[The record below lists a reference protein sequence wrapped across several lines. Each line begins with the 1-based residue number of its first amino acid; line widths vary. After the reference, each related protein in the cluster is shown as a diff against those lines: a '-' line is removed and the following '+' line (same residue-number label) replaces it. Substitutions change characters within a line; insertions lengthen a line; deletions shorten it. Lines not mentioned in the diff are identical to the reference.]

1 MEEESLIYGRHPVME
16 CLRSGRPVNRLYVL
30 AGGKGI
36 PRDLFTTARER
47 SIPVVRCDR
56 HRLDRMVP
64 GRNHQGVAAQVG
76 TREFAQVQEI
86 VENVV
91 VAGEPAFIL
100 ALDGVNDPGNFGA
113 LLRSAEAAGAHG
125 VIIRARGSCGLT
137 PAVSRAAA
145 GADEHLRVAR
155 VDRLDKTLE
164 DLRAGGLTIV
174 AADPEGSVPYTGAD
188 FTRGC
193 VLVLGEEGKGVSDA
207 VLGAADVR
215 VRLPLRGSVQSLNMS
230 ACGAILLYE
239 VLRQRGLIE

>member
-1 MEEESLIYGRHPVME
+1 MEEESLTYGRHPVME

-36 PRDLFTTARER
+36 PRDLFTIARER
-47 SIPVVRCDR
+47 GIPVVRCDR
-56 HRLDRMVP
+56 HRMDKMLP
-64 GRNHQGVAAQVG
+64 GRNHQGIAAQVG
-76 TREFAQVQEI
+76 SRAFVEVQEI
-86 VENVV
+86 VENVIA
-91 VAGEPAFIL
+91 AGEPAFIL

-155 VDRLDKTLE
+155 VDRLDKTLQ
-164 DLRAGGLTIV
+164 DLRAGGLLVV
-174 AADPEGSVPYTGAD
+174 AADPEGAVPYTQPD

-193 VLVLGEEGKGVSDA
+193 VLVLGEEGSGVSGP
-207 VLGAADVR
+207 VLEAAELR

-230 ACGAILLYE
+230 ACGAVLLYE
-239 VLRQRGLIE
+239 VLRQRGIC